1 MSGADYHSDRLLLPD
16 IARSVALCAMIV
28 FHLVRDLEVFGIL
41 ARGTTLNDG
50 WTIFARSIAASFLFL
65 SGVSLVLAHSRGFRT
80 GAWARRVI
88 VIAGAACLVSLA
100 TYIAM
105 PSNFVFFGIL
115 HAIAVASVLGVPFLF
130 TAAWV
135 PMLCA
140 AAILLAFITSARS
153 VFQSGWLAWTG
164 LGMEVRPSMDFIPM
178 VPWLAPFLLGIAV
191 AKFAPPV
198 RLEPRWP
205 QCFPVQ
211 ALAWPGRHSLAV
223 YLVHQPVLLA
233 LVWATAQVT

>member
-1 MSGADYHSDRLLLPD
+1 MSRFERIDKITGNQPV
-16 IARSVALCAMIV
+16 RSYSGLFTAALRPVLHPSKAAGMLVERAHVA
-28 FHLVRDLEVFGIL
+28 GL
-41 ARGTTLNDG
+41 A
-50 WTIFARSIAASFLFL
+50 I
-65 SGVSLVLAHSRGFRT
+65 
-80 GAWARRVI
+80 
-88 VIAGAACLVSLA
+88 
-100 TYIAM
+100 
-105 PSNFVFFGIL
+105 
-115 HAIAVASVLGVPFLF
+115 GVPFLF